1 MKNKHAANK
10 SGISG
15 SKSARKPMSD
25 GVVKSSKK
33 KPQGKITTASQ
44 VKGLSNASDLMKK
57 KKKRVYSEAEL
68 GIPQLNMITPIGVQK
83 PKGVKKGKVFV
94 DDRVRFPRIVVRN
107 LDWQSQCSQI

>member
-1 MKNKHAANK
+1 
-10 SGISG
+10 
-15 SKSARKPMSD
+15 MSD